1 MWKDL
6 FFCAAD
12 SAIPKVRWKKSK
24 VKHWFTDETIHL
36 IKMKCR
42 LYNRMVKNPSS
53 DFIKSKY
60 KQLSNLVQ
68 SRTRQDT
75 ESHVSSLS
83 SQYSDSPKPFL
94 RWLNSSKGGRSPIPT
109 LLHNNAKVTED
120 SQKAEAFN
128 TYFSS
133 VFTVDDGSDVSKLK
147 ESLSIH
153 PYMRN

>member
-1 MWKDL
+1 M
-6 FFCAAD
+6 
-12 SAIPKVRWKKSK
+12 SR
-24 VKHWFTDETIHL
+24 
-36 IKMKCR
+36 
-42 LYNRMVKNPSS
+42 
-53 DFIKSKY
+53 Y
-60 KQLSNLVQ
+60 KQLSILVR

-83 SQYSDSPKPFL
+83 SQYSDSPKPFW
-94 RWLNSSKGGRSPIPT
+94 RWLNTSKGGRSPIPT
-109 LLHNNAKVTED
+109 LLHNNSKVTED

-153 PYMRN
+153 PSIINSIKFTTEDV